1 LWIQQAVRTG
11 RVDLRKVLGEED
23 PADLLTKHS
32 LSRQRLEKLV
42 ELHGCKYL
50 DGRAASAPK
59 VREGE
64 TTKSTMA
71 SGGGSLIGT
80 TGDGPLSADAIA
92 RVGVIGAV
100 EYSGTLHGSGTPDEE
115 PTRNLGS
122 GSPTMPHLV
131 LHGQEL
137 DDAYPSLT
145 VPEEEF
151 LQDAARDE
159 DDATL
164 QAGLREATVVAR
176 EARDQG
182 RKRRMSP
189 TASTTT
195 TTTSTTTTTTTK
207 EPKCSNTA
215 KEKKAET
222 VKLVA
227 EQEEATVR
235 SALGR
240 RRSSKESLVLQ
251 AWKSPEKP
259 PKIAS
264 ACEDCLRPSRLL
276 VYQFTSACDLCTCI
290 LHRSAQAVLPGIDHP
305 EYTTPQF

>member
-1 LWIQQAVRTG
+1 
-11 RVDLRKVLGEED
+11 
-23 PADLLTKHS
+23 
-32 LSRQRLEKLV
+32 
-42 ELHGCKYL
+42 
-50 DGRAASAPK
+50 
-59 VREGE
+59 
-64 TTKSTMA
+64 
-71 SGGGSLIGT
+71 
-80 TGDGPLSADAIA
+80 
-92 RVGVIGAV
+92 
-100 EYSGTLHGSGTPDEE
+100 
-115 PTRNLGS
+115 
-122 GSPTMPHLV
+122 MPHLV

-276 VYQFTSACDLCTCI
+276 VYQFTSACDLCTCV
-290 LHRSAQAVLPGIDHP
+290 LHRSAQAVIPGTDHP